1 LPQSNTPGVPGGLG
15 RVYTS
20 SQFLEVCPTL
30 SWTATDRLS
39 IGVSPIAVLG
49 ELVVDPL
56 VVAPPDDADGSG
68 AARYPSGRGT
78 RMHWGGG
85 VSVGVFY
92 IASEAW
98 RFGAAIKSPDW
109 MEQFQYQTEDELG
122 NPRVVGFDLDLPM
135 IVSTGV
141 SYSGFADTVIALD
154 VRYFDY
160 ENTDG
165 LGDSGFNPDG
175 SLRGLG
181 WDSIFAVAT
190 GVQYRLAD
198 PLYVRLGYTFN
209 ENPAPESQT
218 AVNFAAPLHY
228 QHELHVGGSYRLARN
243 VWMNGAYTYYFPH
256 EITGPIFTPLGEIPG
271 SSVTS
276 RESVHVG
283 SLGVSVTY

>member
-1 LPQSNTPGVPGGLG
+1 V
-15 RVYTS
+15 
-20 SQFLEVCPTL
+20 
-30 SWTATDRLS
+30 TDQLS

-68 AARYPSGRGT
+68 GARYPSGRGT

-85 VSVGVFY
+85 VSLGVFY
-92 IASEAW
+92 IANEAW

-122 NPRVVGFDLDLPM
+122 NPRVAGFDLDLPM

-154 VRYFDY
+154 LRYFDY

-181 WDSIFAVAT
+181 WDSIFALAT

-198 PLYVRLGYTFN
+198 PLYARLGYTFN

-228 QHELHVGGSYRLARN
+228 QHELHAGGSYRLARN
-243 VWMNGAYTYYFPH
+243 VWMNGAYTFYFPH

-283 SLGVSVTY
+283 SLGVTVTY